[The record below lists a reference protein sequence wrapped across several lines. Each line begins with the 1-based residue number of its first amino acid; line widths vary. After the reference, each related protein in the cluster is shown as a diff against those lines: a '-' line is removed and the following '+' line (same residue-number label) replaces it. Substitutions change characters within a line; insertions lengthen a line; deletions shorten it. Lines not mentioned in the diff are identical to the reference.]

1 MWDLFQDVL
10 GIFTSFSLVDYVLY
24 IAVVTLIILIV
35 SLIYVIHNEKEEANE
50 DIENKE
56 SEGVLDMKPKA
67 NEIDDEIDLQNIVN
81 TIDENPKPLA
91 DMTLYEE
98 EQEKRAIISYDE
110 LIKEAKAKSLYYDQ
124 EELVDDVIP
133 VKRIQTTPKEET
145 PLVLP
150 ELKLEKKE
158 PEFTVDVMEN
168 TSKLFT
174 YEKEEAFL
182 KALKE
187 LEKLLN

>member
-35 SLIYVIHNEKEEANE
+35 SLIYVIHNEKEEVNE

-81 TIDENPKPLA
+81 MIDENPKPLA

-110 LIKEAKAKSLYYDQ
+110 LIKEAKAKPLYYDQ

-133 VKRIQTTPKEET
+133 VKRIQTTPKKET

>member
-35 SLIYVIHNEKEEANE
+35 SLIYVIHNEKEEVNE

-56 SEGVLDMKPKA
+56 SEGVLDMKPRA

-81 TIDENPKPLA
+81 MIDENPKPLA

-110 LIKEAKAKSLYYDQ
+110 LIKEAKAKPLYYDQ

-133 VKRIQTTPKEET
+133 VKRIQTTPKKET

>member
-35 SLIYVIHNEKEEANE
+35 SLIYVIHNEKEEVNE

-81 TIDENPKPLA
+81 MIDENPKPLA

-110 LIKEAKAKSLYYDQ
+110 LIKEAKAKPLYYDQ

-133 VKRIQTTPKEET
+133 VKRIQTTPKEEI